1 MQFIKKRLESFF
13 NRRGR
18 ETLPV
23 AFDWRRIYVLPSKPG
38 LFFAVIWFVMLM
50 AGLNFNNNM
59 GLMLVFL
66 LFGMAQV
73 MLLKTFF
80 NMRNV
85 TLNSI
90 KADPVF
96 LGEVIEAQVELTAV
110 NDRWQLVN
118 EHHESVQEAHI
129 EKGTGYLLWLV
140 NSVHRGRQALPR
152 FKLLTRYP
160 MGLFTVWVYATPK
173 VDVMIYPKPERPMA
187 EFPAHGG
194 LEGDKSLPVVGDE
207 ISGIREYQVGDPVR
221 DIAWKKTAQTDK
233 TWVKQF
239 EVTQGKHMLFDFE
252 QMGGMDLELKL
263 SRLCAWV
270 LQAEHENVDYQLK
283 LPGFISDMS
292 HGAAHLSACLEALA
306 LYGGGASPG
315 SNHN

>member
-1 MQFIKKRLESFF
+1 MQAIRKRLESFF

-18 ETLPV
+18 EDLPV
-23 AFDWRRIYVLPSKPG
+23 RFDWRRIYVLPSKPG

-90 KADPVF
+90 KAEPVF
-96 LGEVIEAQVELTAV
+96 LGEEIEAQVELTAA
-110 NDRWQLVN
+110 NERWQLIN
-118 EHHESVQEAHI
+118 DSSGEIHEAHI
-129 EKGTGYLLWLV
+129 EKGSGYLLWV
-140 NSVHRGRQALPR
+140 VRSICRGRQPLPR

-160 MGLFTVWVYATPK
+160 MGMFTVWVYATPK
-173 VDVMIYPKPERPMA
+173 VDVLVYPKPERPVP
-187 EFPAHGG
+187 EYPSHGG
-194 LEGDKSLPVVGDE
+194 LDGDQSLPVVGDE
-207 ISGIREYQVGDPVR
+207 LSGIREYQVGDPVR

-239 EVTQGKHMLFDFE
+239 EVTKGKHMLFDFD
-252 QMGGMDLELKL
+252 QLGALDLELKL

-270 LQAEHENVDYQLK
+270 LQAEHENVDYQIK
-283 LPGFISDMS
+283 LPGFISDMT
-292 HGAAHLSACLEALA
+292 HGAAHLASCLEALA
-306 LYGGGASPG
+306 MYGGGTSPE
-315 SNHN
+315 